1 MLHAPAMDAYFA
13 ELDALW
19 AAGEPPTPEAERE
32 LMSRYGMEPA
42 LRGGARGVV
51 PRG

>member
-19 AAGEPPTPEAERE
+19 SGAAPPTAEAERE

-42 LRGGARGVV
+42 
-51 PRG
+51 